1 MARIGYLC
9 RLGFAALLFTLA
21 LVALP
26 YSMAW
31 SAEAVLP
38 SPLCSLTQG
47 A

>member
-1 MARIGYLC
+1 MARIVYLC
-9 RLGFAALLFTLA
+9 RLGFAVLLFTLA

-38 SPLCSLTQG
+38 SSLCPLTQG

>member
-1 MARIGYLC
+1 MAPIVYLC
-9 RLGFAALLFTLA
+9 RLGFAALLFTFA

-47 A
+47 T